1 MLSITG
7 SDFYEIERIYD
18 RSQEKYLDMSHL
30 QVIIM
35 GDRLLEG
42 EGWKIFMEYLKEE
55 PFVGENVYI
64 FRTEDPEAV
73 LSRESGGT
81 SAGEYPVSYTHLGDL
96 KASLM
101 EGKKL
106 CFVLCLISGAFRENT
121 DGNS

>member
-64 FRTEDPEAV
+64 LTEDQAM
-73 LSRESGGT
+73 LSRESVENPLREEYLTGFENW
-81 SAGEYPVSYTHLGDL
+81 SAVPAERRGDI
-96 KASLM
+96 KAGLSS
-101 EGKKL
+101 
-106 CFVLCLISGAFRENT
+106 VV
-121 DGNS
+121 